1 MDDEPAPR
9 HEVLAFAIS
18 LQDLVT
24 PNSTDNVPATKDTA
38 STSPPHNISSQP
50 VASAPVTDTSSTA
63 TVTGT
68 DTSSP
73 DSIPEQSETAPE
85 AVAGVSEG
93 RRSERQ
99 EAVEEKRV
107 RNNRITQGLGVV
119 LAFPT
124 YKEGVSAIFDGVIA
138 PFTAADIRFLQGVS
152 NREN

>member
-1 MDDEPAPR
+1 MSEGRRSERQEA
-9 HEVLAFAIS
+9 ASIS
-18 LQDLVT
+18 VQETSATTGIPVQSGT
-24 PNSTDNVPATKDTA
+24 P
-38 STSPPHNISSQP
+38 
-50 VASAPVTDTSSTA
+50 
-63 TVTGT
+63 
-68 DTSSP
+68 
-73 DSIPEQSETAPE
+73 PE

-107 RNNRITQGLGVV
+107 RNNRIIQELGVV